1 MQKPK
6 LAPLD
11 LQVPE
16 KITPQELP
24 VPITYASH
32 SCHITCICPRF
43 NLRKKTV
50 MINYLDVAKETFRI
64 YLRKFCK

>member
-6 LAPLD
+6 LAPVD

-16 KITPQELP
+16 KITTQELP
-24 VPITYASH
+24 VPIIYASH
-32 SCHITCICPRF
+32 SCHIACICPRF

-50 MINYLDVAKETFRI
+50 TINYLDVAKETSRI
-64 YLRKFCK
+64 YLHKFWK